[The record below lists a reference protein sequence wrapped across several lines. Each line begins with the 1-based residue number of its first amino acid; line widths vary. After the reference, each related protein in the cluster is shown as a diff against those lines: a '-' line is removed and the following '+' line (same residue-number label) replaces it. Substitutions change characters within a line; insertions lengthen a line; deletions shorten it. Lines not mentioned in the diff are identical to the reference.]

1 VALDVEPSGRVLRP
15 ADHPISVLL
24 YRSKDFR
31 RPEAMADALLHPKDR
46 AYAVPKIYAWFDGCA
61 CPSDAGSSRRPTSR
75 NVGRRRVAA
84 RLPESPLVNP
94 IDNVVPHDAG
104 NTNDL
109 AFLNVA
115 GNYRDLDTHD

>member
-1 VALDVEPSGRVLRP
+1 
-15 ADHPISVLL
+15 
-24 YRSKDFR
+24 
-31 RPEAMADALLHPKDR
+31 
-46 AYAVPKIYAWFDGCA
+46 
-61 CPSDAGSSRRPTSR
+61 
-75 NVGRRRVAA
+75 VGRRRVAA